1 MGFGYGYDTQ
11 QHAMKLD
18 YLDRE
23 NSMKIYEK
31 LLGFMSGADGTGVG
45 GGGTTTSGKLGL
57 ADAETRLAALLD
69 DPESIQKTGSY
80 KFRVGQGQDA
90 LERSLGAKGLLGSG
104 NRLTELTK
112 YGQDMG
118 SQEYENQFG
127 RLSGLLGRYMTS
139 RDNQFG
145 SLAGALGS
153 GAIGRG
159 GTDPIWGA
167 FGNVV
172 SSENQSI
179 AAQNAAM
186 WGALGQAASAANT
199 AQAAAKNSR

>member
-1 MGFGYGYDTQ
+1 MAFQWNPITAKWEEGDSVER
-11 QHAMKLD
+11 HAAAMD
-18 YLDRE
+18 ILDRQ
-23 NSMKIYEK
+23 NSMQMYDK
-31 LLGFMSGADGTGVG
+31 LFGFMSGGAGVG

-80 KFRVGQGQDA
+80 KFRVGQGQEA

-127 RLSGLLGRYMTS
+127 RLSGLLGKYMTS

-167 FGNVV
+167 YGTNAA
-172 SSENQSI
+172 SANQSI
-179 AAQNAAM
+179 GQQEAAK
-186 WGALGQAASAANT
+186 WSALGQAAS
-199 AQAAAKNSR
+199 RR